1 MELETTGRKITKGSK
16 YFIKNEQNKNVE
28 TESKEKNAE
37 DREKKTQIQI
47 KQKGQRIRGISKL
60 KEN

>member
-60 KEN
+60 EEN